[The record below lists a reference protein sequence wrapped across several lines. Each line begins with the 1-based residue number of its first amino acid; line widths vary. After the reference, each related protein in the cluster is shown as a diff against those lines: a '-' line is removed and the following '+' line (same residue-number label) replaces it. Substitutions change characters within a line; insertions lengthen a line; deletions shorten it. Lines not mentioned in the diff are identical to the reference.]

1 MKTMNRIDAKPGQ
14 DEHVS
19 ALDRLP
25 DEILVPI
32 VRLVQR
38 RSPPE
43 VDTPRNTWSRMM
55 LVSNRMRTLIV
66 ETPSLWCCIN
76 NSWHPRWVELCV
88 ERSADYPLEVILGVI
103 SLEASALARAILPR
117 NCDAVIYTARNFAL
131 VEIMLKRPGLQ
142 LRSLH
147 LDALE
152 LFGAALAVTWSLD
165 VRLFGGYSASLVHLT
180 VESASIEGLPDLPCL
195 RHINFRRSNWAAGP
209 SLAAHL
215 SQHTPQLVGLN
226 IECIIILGYVFTDKY
241 PSPVSVPS
249 LPFLASV
256 IIKDTH
262 DTIRYMLRDMPV
274 PSHYLEVVTYGW
286 DAHGCSHAGSDHEE
300 EVYRVETWCI
310 SNGFGTMDDK
320 ITSRFHPFYW
330 RSRIQRMNSLAITG
344 VSLVA
349 TTGSGRGPRGIWR

>member
-1 MKTMNRIDAKPGQ
+1 MNRIDAKPGQ

-88 ERSADYPLEVILGVI
+88 ERSANYPLEVILGMI
-103 SLEASALARAILPR
+103 SVEASALARAILTR
-117 NCDAVIYTARNFAL
+117 SCDAVIYTARNFAL

-147 LDALE
+147 SVDARG
-152 LFGAALAVTWSLD
+152 LFGAALAATWSLD
-165 VRLFGGYSASLVHLT
+165 ARLFGGYSASLVHLK
-180 VESASIEGLPDLPCL
+180 VESAFIKCLSGLPCL
-195 RHINFRRSNWAAGP
+195 RHISFRLSLWAAEP
-209 SLAAHL
+209 SLATQL
-215 SQHTPQLVGLN
+215 SQHTPNLVDLN
-226 IECIIILGYVFTDKY
+226 IQYIAIRGYVFTDKLRGG
-241 PSPVSVPS
+241 SVH
-249 LPFLASV
+249 
-256 IIKDTH
+256 T
-262 DTIRYMLRDMPV
+262 R
-274 PSHYLEVVTYGW
+274 
-286 DAHGCSHAGSDHEE
+286 CQ
-300 EVYRVETWCI
+300 
-310 SNGFGTMDDK
+310 GTR
-320 ITSRFHPFYW
+320 TRRW
-330 RSRIQRMNSLAITG
+330 RSQRSHHATSLIAYLALPHATPLLREGTYRLQPVQMIEHVMLG
-344 VSLVA
+344 LLVLHR
-349 TTGSGRGPRGIWR
+349 SM